1 VRRALACLLVLLA
14 TSRQASAWTAE
25 EGAAAFAQLEAR
37 WKAATS
43 VAQRNLR
50 NLAEL
55 DASAADLAS
64 RAAAGLRQMRESAA
78 ERDADMAAVIASSEW
93 RDTEALVAKL
103 RFRIAWI
110 KLERALAGDPAR
122 RELAKAA
129 SDGFTVFVE
138 APDPDLA
145 AESRYGRGLA
155 RVAAGDREG
164 GLTDLRAAAQTPSVK
179 PRADLAVAETLADAG
194 RSDEALALL
203 AHTSPAGLPPD
214 LAHRAEL
221 LRLRLLLARGGRPR
235 GAPGEKSGAPAG
247 DAEVSRLAATLVKA
261 GSPWREAALALLA
274 GHEDRLAD
282 SAEIGPLLLRLKADA
297 LARSGDASA
306 ALAAYREVLASPEG
320 RDDAAAHEGLARA
333 AVALGQWSD
342 ATAAIGWLRE
352 HHAGEPRDLARLE
365 LRAAYG
371 AWHAAPSDANAAA
384 LASSVAAMR
393 AAAGAS
399 RDDLSEA
406 AFRAAELDRAAGQLD
421 DAIAELAKIDADAW
435 RAPAELA
442 VLQCRFLRHE
452 REPAR
457 EPLAPLAHDLD
468 AFIAKPGV
476 SAEARAPAVVLAG
489 ALAAEAASAVPGH
502 GDSSALGRNDL
513 AAALARLR
521 DFPTRYP
528 QATTLLP
535 AALRA
540 RVRLAVALDEPVDV
554 SLLNA
559 LPETQRG
566 PVAAQIV
573 SDLRADTARL
583 ADAGEAARAVRC
595 LRSAVAFAALAPAG
609 GDDKDQADLAQ
620 RALDLG
626 ESTLALE
633 LFRRQATAHPGSVSA
648 LRGVALAAEAS
659 GDSRTAREA
668 WQKIAALPDLPEVL
682 RKEAANHL

>member
-1 VRRALACLLVLLA
+1 VRRALACLVVLLA

-50 NLAEL
+50 TLADL
-55 DASAADLAS
+55 DASAAELAS

-164 GLTDLRAAAQTPSVK
+164 GLADLRAAAGTPSVK

-221 LRLRLLLARGGRPR
+221 LRLRLLLVHGGRSR
-235 GAPGEKSGAPAG
+235 GAAGEKSGAAAG
-247 DAEVSRLAATLVKA
+247 DAEVSRLASGLVKA

-306 ALAAYREVLASPEG
+306 ALAAYRQVIASPEG

-333 AVALGQWSD
+333 AVALGQWPD
-342 ATAAIGWLRE
+342 ATAAIAWLRE

-371 AWHAAPSDANAAA
+371 AWHAAPSDTNAAA
-384 LASSVAAMR
+384 LAASVVAMR

-399 RDDLSEA
+399 RDDLAEA
-406 AFRAAELDRAAGQLD
+406 AFRAAELDRAAGKLD
-421 DAIAELAKIDADAW
+421 DAIAELAKIEADAW

-502 GDSSALGRNDL
+502 GNSPALERKDL

-521 DFPTRYP
+521 EFPTRYP

-554 SLLNA
+554 SLLDA
-559 LPETQRG
+559 LPEAQRG

-583 ADAGEAARAVRC
+583 ADAGDAARAVRC

-633 LFRRQATAHPGSVSA
+633 LFRRQVSAHPGSVSA

-659 GDSRTAREA
+659 GDSHTAREA

-682 RKEAANHL
+682 RKEAASHL